1 MALPREWLCALEP
14 TSSMGDSGYQDKA
27 AAREDAAA
35 SKVFHTSRVLYAVLI
50 TVSSGDH
57 CITATEG
64 ASVHS
69 VHVKRADV
77 LRRGKV
83 WANRR

>member
-1 MALPREWLCALEP
+1 MRLALPLEWGSLEP
-14 TSSMGDSGYQDKA
+14 TSNMVDSGYKDKA
-27 AAREDAAA
+27 AVREDAAT
-35 SKVFHTSRVLYAVLI
+35 SKVLHTSRVLYAVLI

-69 VHVKRADV
+69 VHVKC
-77 LRRGKV
+77 RRV
-83 WANRR
+83 T